1 MLSLSS
7 LSGMADVLIVQL
19 DGQYTVFIFSRKVTF
34 QLP

>member
-7 LSGMADVLIVQL
+7 LSGMADFLIVQL
-19 DGQYTVFIFSRKVTF
+19 DGQYTVFKFFQKVTF